1 MILKIDRPYV
11 WTLILEEEGW
21 GWPLWLASVDLQI
34 KISFGGR
41 FLNWLPN
48 IREILNQTGPTS
60 QQQKTEH
67 SNSNDN
73 DSNDNDNDDSNSN
86 GGREGG
92 RVAAALCVEGE
103 ESRGGRGQHWLIRTD
118 TIMVRRQKT
127 HTPIHED
134 TRKAIKNQLIGA

>member
-48 IREILNQTGPTS
+48 IREILNQTEPTS

-67 SNSNDN
+67 SDDNNGND
-73 DSNDNDNDDSNSN
+73 DNDNDDSNSN

-92 RVAAALCVEGE
+92 RVAAVL
-103 ESRGGRGQHWLIRTD
+103 
-118 TIMVRRQKT
+118 
-127 HTPIHED
+127 
-134 TRKAIKNQLIGA
+134 

>member
-48 IREILNQTGPTS
+48 IREILNQTEPTL

-67 SNSNDN
+67 SDDNDN
-73 DSNDNDNDDSNSN
+73 DSNDNDNDNNDNI
-86 GGREGG
+86 GGREEGLLQFCVL
-92 RVAAALCVEGE
+92 RVRREEGE
-103 ESRGGRGQHWLIRTD
+103 GGQHWLIRTD

-134 TRKAIKNQLIGA
+134 TRKAMKNQLTGA